1 MDNIT
6 EMFY

>member
-6 EMFY
+6 